1 MSLIIER
8 LTDAINVVKDD
19 GTKVNYYLF
28 DEYEIHLNVIPPKT
42 KQVWH
47 FHQNIEETI
56 LITKGE
62 IEVNYL
68 ENNQIK
74 KEIIKKDELV
84 LVKDSIHT
92 FINNS
97 DQDCHFVVF
106 RLVLNNENKREIF
119 KHDKQVVEID

>member
-1 MSLIIER
+1 MPLLKES
-8 LTDAINVVKDD
+8 LTDAMKVVKDD

-92 FINNS
+92 FINSS

>member
-74 KEIIKKDELV
+74 KEIIKKD
-84 LVKDSIHT
+84 
-92 FINNS
+92 
-97 DQDCHFVVF
+97 
-106 RLVLNNENKREIF
+106 
-119 KHDKQVVEID
+119 